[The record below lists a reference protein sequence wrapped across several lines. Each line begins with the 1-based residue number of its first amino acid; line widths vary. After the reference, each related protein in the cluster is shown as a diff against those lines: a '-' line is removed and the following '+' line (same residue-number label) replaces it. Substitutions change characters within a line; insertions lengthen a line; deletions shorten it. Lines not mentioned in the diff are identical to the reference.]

1 MIQVVTFD
9 ADDTLWDMTAR
20 VRSGMTVLAQAITPY
35 LKMEAAEAE
44 AILHATVAEIFA
56 TTDPATID
64 YLQARRQAI
73 GRLLEKAG
81 WGDDGVADEMLKVYL
96 TGRDANYFIFPDAVE
111 TLDAIKGQYKLGWIT
126 NGTSLPHEVNLQE
139 YFDFA
144 IHWHTLSIR
153 KPNRQIFEHAAVLAG
168 CEPSQI
174 LHVGDSLEA
183 DVAGI
188 QGVGGIGVWYNPFE
202 RPNDTNIVPDYEIHR
217 LREVVEVLAQL

>member
-1 MIQVVTFD
+1 MIHAVTFD

-20 VRSGMTVLAQAITPY
+20 VRSGMSVLAQAITPY
-35 LKMEAAEAE
+35 LKLEAAETE
-44 AILHATVAEIFA
+44 SILYAAVAAIFA
-56 TTDPATID
+56 SSDPSTID
-64 YLQARRQAI
+64 YIQARRQAI
-73 GRLLEKAG
+73 GQLLVKAG
-81 WGDDGVADEMLKVYL
+81 WGDDGVADEMLKVYIAA
-96 TGRDANYFIFPDAVE
+96 RDADYFIFPDAIE
-111 TLDAIKGQYKLGWIT
+111 TLEALKASYKVGWIT
-126 NGTSLPHEVNLQE
+126 NGTSLPHEVNLQT

-168 CEPSQI
+168 CELSQI

-202 RPNDTNIVPDYEIHR
+202 RPNETSIVPDYEIRH
-217 LREVVEVLAQL
+217 LHQVLDILAQL